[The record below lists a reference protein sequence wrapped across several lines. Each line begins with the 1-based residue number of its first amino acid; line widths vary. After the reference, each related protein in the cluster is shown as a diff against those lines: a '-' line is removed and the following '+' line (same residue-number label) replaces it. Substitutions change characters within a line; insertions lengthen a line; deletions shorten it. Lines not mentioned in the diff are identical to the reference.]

1 MPRQRRET
9 APLVHA
15 RFYPT
20 GGRPCR
26 GGRVRSGWY
35 RNPDGVGELGLE
47 RQVGSVSVFL
57 RKTSLRLH
65 WCFSPSLRL
74 RYSSGTVHRVVA
86 AVTRLRGRRFD
97 AADFLRYRC
106 CYRCYYRCC
115 YCCCRSYCCFQL
127 VLRTFNAVFAA
138 TAAVAPA
145 AALVLALVPLVSCS

>member
-1 MPRQRRET
+1 MPRQCRGT

-15 RFYPT
+15 RFSPR
-20 GGRPCR
+20 GGRLPR

-35 RNPDGVGELGLE
+35 RNPDDGVRELGLE

-74 RYSSGTVHRVVA
+74 RYSSGTVHWVVA

-106 CYRCYYRCC
+106 CY
-115 YCCCRSYCCFQL
+115 CCCRSYCCFQL
-127 VLRTFNAVFAA
+127 VLQIFYAVFAA